1 MDLEAELLR
10 EHSKNQARKITRW
23 IGGDQRRLKMLM
35 DLFLTGEFV
44 VAQRASMV
52 ISTLTDH
59 DPLMLR
65 RYLKPMLSRAQEP
78 GVHDAVRR
86 SIVRLLQY
94 VQIPGSLLGT
104 AANVCF
110 ELLASADA
118 PIAVKCNAMTVLANI
133 AKKEPE
139 LGRELQLVIEQ
150 QLPYAGAGFRARARE
165 ILNEL
170 KTESFSSPSLP
181 RPEFP

>member
-1 MDLEAELLR
+1 MDLESELLR
-10 EHSKNQARKITRW
+10 EHSKSQAEKIVHW
-23 IGGDQRRLKMLM
+23 IGDDQRRLKGLM
-35 DLFLTGEFV
+35 DLFLTGDFV
-44 VAQRASMV
+44 VAQRAALV
-52 ISTLTDH
+52 ISTLTDR
-59 DPLMLR
+59 DPLMFR
-65 RYLKPMLSRAQEP
+65 RYLKPMLSRAQEQ

-94 VQIPGSLLGT
+94 VEIPGNLLGT

-118 PIAVKCNAMTVLANI
+118 PIAIKCNAMTVLANI

-150 QLPYAGAGFRARARE
+150 QLPYGTGAFRARARE
-165 ILNEL
+165 VLKEL
-170 KTESFSSPSLP
+170 RMENQDK
-181 RPEFP
+181 